1 VNLEIPLKSG
11 DAIGFRLALGDDGR
25 SVKVT
30 SEIVKTGGNY
40 RNIIYLEYHTEV
52 EVLDI
57 LLKDVLF
64 VKHEDD
70 GDIPLTII
78 GINEQI
84 PRRAS
89 NAPAHFI
96 AMFYEKIR
104 FESEG
109 GKITEM
115 EHKYDF
121 IEAEKK
127 KFNKECVFFDYK
139 GVTKD
144 GDEAIIEVKHGYETG
159 GLEDLKKDA
168 DVYLYVAEKEG
179 SVLMYR
185 FYEEPR
191 SMDAMGL
198 FDYLEELSR
207 RHPGRLRIFI
217 NGIEWTGG

>member
-30 SEIVKTGGNY
+30 SEIVKTRGNY

-104 FESEG
+104 FESKG

-127 KFNKECVFFDYK
+127 ARALGKEPTPEDINRIIDGTNWSGKKFGEFFMKALEIRRKYPK
-139 GVTKD
+139 
-144 GDEAIIEVKHGYETG
+144 ARFWFNLEV
-159 GLEDLKKDA
+159 L
-168 DVYLYVAEKEG
+168 
-179 SVLMYR
+179 
-185 FYEEPR
+185 
-191 SMDAMGL
+191 
-198 FDYLEELSR
+198 
-207 RHPGRLRIFI
+207 
-217 NGIEWTGG
+217 